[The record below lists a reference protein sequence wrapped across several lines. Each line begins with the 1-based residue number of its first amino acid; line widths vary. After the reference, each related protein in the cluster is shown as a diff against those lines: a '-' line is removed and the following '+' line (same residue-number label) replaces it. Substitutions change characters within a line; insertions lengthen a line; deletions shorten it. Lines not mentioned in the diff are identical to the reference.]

1 MAVQR
6 NAAYLLVVVLCLASL
21 VHGSSISKRRTPYYE
36 NDLADKQAVSE
47 MRDYTNKLILRLID
61 AVIEDARERGAS
73 PSDLDDMVRKRSGI
87 RKCFFH
93 AVNCW

>member
-1 MAVQR
+1 
-6 NAAYLLVVVLCLASL
+6 
-21 VHGSSISKRRTPYYE
+21 
-36 NDLADKQAVSE
+36 